1 MQYKVQNDGNI
12 ALVVLEGQL
21 DFSANDTF
29 EKLLDTLKS
38 SKPAKLVFDLSG
50 LTTIDSVGL
59 GLLYIASE
67 DLQGVP
73 VVLRNPQGYV
83 ARLLDLTDASKMFQ
97 IERM

>member
-1 MQYKVQNDGNI
+1 MQYKVQNDGNT

-29 EKLLDTLKS
+29 EKLLDGLKS
-38 SKPAKLVFDLSG
+38 APPAKLVFDLSG
-50 LTTIDSVGL
+50 LSTIDSVGL

-83 ARLLDLTDASKMFQ
+83 ARLLELTDAAKMFQ
-97 IERM
+97 IER